1 MGESYSDFERLEIAR
16 QEYEEYTVGEQV
28 RIKNINGEKINI
40 GTVKEVFSDN
50 TGLDGYVIENPKTK
64 EITILFQGSKG
75 PSLEEKSLYD
85 WRDNNL
91 PMVGKIF
98 SGAQKVT
105 PQLQAA
111 ADKLNQVLREFPDSK
126 INIYAHSLGIMDAQY
141 ALANVDDIT
150 RIKEAHLYQGPNI

>member
-1 MGESYSDFERLEIAR
+1 MGGSYSDFERLEIAK
-16 QEYEEYTVGEQV
+16 QEYEEYTVGAQV
-28 RIKNINGEKINI
+28 RIKSITGEKINI

-91 PMVGKIF
+91 PMVGKYF
-98 SGAQKVT
+98 QVPKKL
-105 PQLQAA
+105 PLNCKPLQ
-111 ADKLNQVLREFPDSK
+111 
-126 INIYAHSLGIMDAQY
+126 IN
-141 ALANVDDIT
+141 
-150 RIKEAHLYQGPNI
+150 